1 MPDTDPSP
9 AWVPSCPPGPGSAPQ
24 CSFPSLLPL
33 PAVVKHCPH
42 LVLLHSTLHPDLTS
56 WLTSTSPST
65 AATSHSLSL
74 HFCFKR
80 RRTSTPRCHLHI
92 ASTSPPAHLHLP
104 HTPSSLPITTRRWT
118 EAPRPSH
125 HARSQTTLSPPLQH
139 PTLKGHA
146 LIYFPASLLLRSL
159 ERGL

>member
-1 MPDTDPSP
+1 MRWLDGITDSMDMSLNELQELVMNRE
-9 AWVPSCPPGPGSAPQ
+9 AWHA
-24 CSFPSLLPL
+24 
-33 PAVVKHCPH
+33 AVHGVAKHCPH

-65 AATSHSLSL
+65 AATSHSL

-80 RRTSTPRCHLHI
+80 RRTSTPRCHLHTT
-92 ASTSPPAHLHLP
+92 STPPPARLHLP